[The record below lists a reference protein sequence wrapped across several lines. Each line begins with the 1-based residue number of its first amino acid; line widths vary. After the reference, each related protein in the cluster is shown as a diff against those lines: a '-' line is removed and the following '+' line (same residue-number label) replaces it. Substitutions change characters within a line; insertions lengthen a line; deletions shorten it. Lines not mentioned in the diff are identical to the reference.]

1 MGFTDVHLLPYT
13 LVKVPSLNTLFTKKM
28 KNQGFHISRLSL
40 QTSLAALLLVAGSST
55 LILSQLKAGAAPT
68 LTAQVPANGT
78 VIYVNSAT
86 GKDTAANGT
95 IAAPYKTITFALS
108 KATAGTVVQ
117 VAPGNYS
124 KDSGETFPLVLNS
137 GVTLQGNES
146 NKGEGILISGGGYYT
161 SRTFARQDITLLANN
176 STIITGLT
184 FTNPNS
190 RGTAVWVESSNP
202 VIKNSTFIN
211 SVREGIFVTGTGN
224 PQIENNVFLK
234 NKGNGISVTKSAQGV
249 IRGNLF
255 QDTGFG
261 VAIGGSSTPLLES
274 NNITQNT
281 DGLFISETAKPILR
295 KNSIRGNKRDGIVAT
310 ISAVP
315 DLGTS
320 ENPGGNLIRDN
331 ARYDLNNATKAGKI
345 VAIGNDINEKR
356 IFGAVDFV
364 AAKVTTPP
372 DNNTGN
378 TAFKD
383 VQTGYWAKAY
393 IEALAAKNIIA
404 GFPDGSFKP
413 NEPVTRAQFAA
424 IINKAFKPSATRKAI
439 TFNDV
444 KSNYWAYS
452 AIQTASSSPF
462 LSGYPDLTFKPEQQ
476 IPRVQALVALANG
489 LGLTA
494 NGQTVINFY
503 TDASQIPSY
512 AVGPVAAATSRQ
524 LVINYPTVK
533 ELAPKRQATRA
544 EIAAFVYQ
552 ALVNAGRVQA
562 INSPYLVTGK

>member
-1 MGFTDVHLLPYT
+1 
-13 LVKVPSLNTLFTKKM
+13 M

-40 QTSLAALLLVAGSST
+40 QTSLTAFLIIAGSST
-55 LILSQLKAGAAPT
+55 LIPSQVNAGATPT
-68 LTAQVPANGT
+68 LTAQAPASAT

-86 GKDTAANGT
+86 GQDTPGAGT
-95 IAAPYKTITFALS
+95 TAAPYKTITFALS
-108 KATAGTVVQ
+108 KAQPGTVIQ
-117 VAPGNYS
+117 VAPGSYS

-146 NKGEGILISGGGYYT
+146 NKGEGTLIIGGGYYT
-161 SRTFARQDITLLANN
+161 SRTFARQDITLLAND

-202 VIKNSTFIN
+202 VIKNSSFIN
-211 SVREGIFVTGTGN
+211 SAREGIFVTGTGN

-234 NKGNGISVTKSAQGV
+234 NKGNGISIAKSAQGSV
-249 IRGNLF
+249 RGNLF

-261 VAIGGSSTPLLES
+261 LAIGGDSTPLLES

-281 DGLFISETAKPILR
+281 DGLFISESAKPILR
-295 KNSIRGNKRDGIVAT
+295 KNAIRSNKRDGVVVTVNAL
-310 ISAVP
+310 P
-315 DLGTS
+315 DLGTNES
-320 ENPGGNLIRDN
+320 PGGNLIRDN
-331 ARYDLNNATKAGKI
+331 ARYDLNNATKTNRILA
-345 VAIGNDINEKR
+345 VGNDINQKL

-364 AAKVTTPP
+364 AATVA
-372 DNNTGN
+372 TGQFN
-378 TAFKD
+378 D
-383 VQTGYWAKAY
+383 VQEGYWAKAY
-393 IEALAAKNIIA
+393 IQALASQNIIA

-424 IINKAFKPSATRKAI
+424 IINKAFKPSATRTAI
-439 TFNDV
+439 TFKDV

-452 AIQTASSSPF
+452 AIQIASSSPF

-494 NGQTVINFY
+494 NTQTVINFY
-503 TDASQIPSY
+503 TDAGQIPDY
-512 AVGPVAAATSRQ
+512 ALGPVAAATSRQ
-524 LVINYPTVK
+524 LVINYPTVQQ
-533 ELAPKRQATRA
+533 LAPVRPATRA
-544 EIAAFVYQ
+544 EIAAFIYQ
-552 ALVNAGRVQA
+552 ALVNAGRAQA

>member
-1 MGFTDVHLLPYT
+1 
-13 LVKVPSLNTLFTKKM
+13 M

-55 LILSQLKAGAAPT
+55 LIPSQLKAGASPT
-68 LTAQVPANGT
+68 LTAQVPTSGT
-78 VIYVNSAT
+78 IIYVNSAT
-86 GKDTAANGT
+86 GKDTAGNGT
-95 IAAPYKTITFALS
+95 TEAPYKTITFALS
-108 KATAGTVVQ
+108 KATVGTVVQ

-137 GVTLQGNES
+137 GVTLQGDES
-146 NKGEGILISGGGYYT
+146 NKGAGVVVVGGGYYT

-176 STIITGLT
+176 GTIITGLT

-224 PQIENNVFLK
+224 PQIENNIFLK
-234 NKGNGISVTKSAQGV
+234 NKGNGISVAKSAQGV

-261 VAIGGSSTPLLES
+261 VAIGGSSTPLLEG

-295 KNSIRGNKRDGIVAT
+295 KNAIRGNKRDGIVAT
-310 ISAVP
+310 IGAVP
-315 DLGTS
+315 DLGTNES
-320 ENPGGNLIRDN
+320 PGGNLIRDN
-331 ARYDLNNATKAGKI
+331 ARYDVNNATRTGKI

-364 AAKVTTPP
+364 AATVTTPP
-372 DNNTGN
+372 DNNSGNTGN

-383 VQTGYWAKAY
+383 VQAGYWAKAY
-393 IEALAAKNIIA
+393 IEALASQNIIA

-424 IINKAFKPSATRKAI
+424 IINKAFKPSATRTAI
-439 TFNDV
+439 TFKDV
-444 KSNYWAYS
+444 KSNYWAFS

-476 IPRVQALVALANG
+476 IPRVQAIVALANG

-494 NGQTVINFY
+494 NSQSVINFY

-512 AVGPVAAATSRQ
+512 ALGPVAAATSRQ

-533 ELAPKRQATRA
+533 ELAPQRQATRA
-544 EIAAFVYQ
+544 DIAAFVYQ
-552 ALVNAGRVQA
+552 ALVNAGRVQP

>member
-1 MGFTDVHLLPYT
+1 
-13 LVKVPSLNTLFTKKM
+13 M

-211 SVREGIFVTGTGN
+211 SLREGVYLTGTAN

-249 IRGNLF
+249 IRGNLL

-372 DNNTGN
+372 DNNTGNTGNTGN